1 MRKVLVIMST
11 YNGEKYI
18 REQLDSLYGQK
29 DVELNLLV
37 RDDGSKDNT
46 IEILE
51 EYSRKY
57 GKMTVVKGKNVGAA
71 RSFHEAA
78 FYAATR
84 MEPFDYYSYSDQDD
98 VWFEHKLS
106 TSVRHVDPASSQ
118 PQLFYSP
125 ALLVD
130 SKLNPIKPNNS
141 RTVNCLGANIA
152 SSHSLGCTQVF
163 NKALLDKIVLING
176 YIASVDTKT
185 YVPLHDAWTALVAYS
200 IGKVEVGEAP
210 LMFYR
215 QHEAN
220 VIGGNDRGIRKFFH
234 RIKRY
239 TSGDKKKSAKCR
251 IILTLMRDDIPEK
264 NLKLLERCAYYTE
277 SFPKRI
283 KLAFTPDLYHYGIA
297 DNAGIFLVILMKQ
310 F

>member
-1 MRKVLVIMST
+1 MNRVLVMMST

-18 REQLDSLYGQK
+18 REQLDSLFGQK
-29 DVELNLLV
+29 DVKLHLLV

-46 IEILE
+46 IEVLE
-51 EYSRKY
+51 EYNKKF
-57 GKMTVVKGKNVGAA
+57 GNMTILKGKNVGAA
-71 RSFHEAA
+71 RSFHDAVL
-78 FYAATR
+78 YAATQ

-98 VWFEHKLS
+98 VWFDHKLS
-106 TSVRHVDPASSQ
+106 TSIRHIDPASMQ

-125 ALLVD
+125 AILVD
-130 SKLNPIKPNNS
+130 SKLNPIKPNNT
-141 RTVNCLGANIA
+141 RIVNCLGANIA

-163 NKALLDKIVLING
+163 NKALLDRIVVINDF
-176 YIASVDTKT
+176 IAEVDYKT

-200 IGKVEVGEAP
+200 IGKVEVGETP

-220 VIGGNDRGIRKFFH
+220 VIGGNDRGIKKLFH

-239 TSGDKKKSAKCR
+239 TSGDMKKSTKCR
-251 IILTLMRDDIPEK
+251 IILKLLQAEIPEK
-264 NLKLLERCAYYTE
+264 NLKLLESCAYYAD
-277 SFPKRI
+277 SFFKRI
-283 KLAFTPDLYHYGIA
+283 KLAFTPEIYHYGII

>member
-1 MRKVLVIMST
+1 MKKVLVMMST
-11 YNGEKYI
+11 YNGEKFI

-29 DVELNLLV
+29 DVELHLLV

-46 IEILE
+46 IDILE
-51 EYSRKY
+51 EYSKEY

-71 RSFHEAA
+71 RSFHEVAL
-78 FYAATR
+78 YAATR

-98 VWFEHKLS
+98 VWFEHKLC
-106 TSVRHVDPASSQ
+106 TSIRHVESASKQ
-118 PQLFYSP
+118 PQLFYAP

-163 NKALLDKIVLING
+163 NKALLDKIVEIND
-176 YIASVDTKT
+176 YIKTVDSKT
-185 YVPLHDAWTALVAYS
+185 YIPLHDAWTALVAYS
-200 IGKVEVGEAP
+200 FGKVEVGEAP

-215 QHEAN
+215 QHESN
-220 VIGGNDRGIRKFFH
+220 VIGGNDRGVKKFYH

-251 IILTLMRDDIPEK
+251 IILTLMRDEIPTK
-264 NLKLLERCAYYTE
+264 NRKLLERCANYTE
-277 SFPKRI
+277 SFAKRFC
-283 KLAFTPDLYHYGIA
+283 LAFTPDIYHYGLA
-297 DNAGIFLVILMKQ
+297 DNMGIFIVILLKQ

>member
-1 MRKVLVIMST
+1 MKKVLVIMST
-11 YNGEKYI
+11 YNGERYLP
-18 REQLDSLYGQK
+18 EQLESILSQK
-29 DVELNLLV
+29 NVDVSLLV
-37 RDDGSKDNT
+37 RDDGSTDNT
-46 IEILE
+46 LKILDS
-51 EYSRKY
+51 YRPKF
-57 GKMTVVKGKNVGAA
+57 KRMTVVRGKNVGAA
-71 RSFHEAA
+71 RSFHEAVL
-78 FYAATR
+78 YAATQ

-106 TSVRHVDPASSQ
+106 TSVKHVDPASSQ

-163 NKALLDKIVLING
+163 NKALLDKIVVISD
-176 YIASVDTKT
+176 YIASLDSKT

-277 SFPKRI
+277 SFSKRI
-283 KLAFTPDLYHYGIA
+283 KLAFTPDIYHYGIA